1 MMWFHFIWNYMENK
15 MVENKSFLQNLQVKP
30 VKKTE
35 KIVEKKTTKKKAKKN
50 LKVISISIIS
60 GFILAFLIWIFVPFS
75 LEEKANRGQV
85 EAQYELA
92 VQNYKQE
99 NYEKYITWMKKA
111 SDQGL
116 VRASFHLADFYKN
129 MKIYQDYKKAEKYLV
144 ISAMANNTEAQAM
157 LGEMYLSGEG
167 VGQNYKTAIKYLKM
181 SEKNGNKKSAFHL
194 ATLYMLGNGVKQDY
208 NSAMNFALKCSGGEE
223 SPLVKLIKSKMD
235 GENER
240 K

>member
-1 MMWFHFIWNYMENK
+1 MENK
-15 MVENKSFLQNLQVKP
+15 MVEKKSFLHNLQIKP
-30 VKKTE
+30 IEKVVKK
-35 KIVEKKTTKKKAKKN
+35 IIKKKINKKRSNKN
-50 LKVISISIIS
+50 LKIISISIIS
-60 GFILAFLIWIFVPFS
+60 GFILAFLIWIFIPFS

-92 VQNYKQE
+92 IQNYKQE
-99 NYEKYITWMKKA
+99 NYEKYIVWIKKA

-116 VRASFHLADFYKN
+116 VMASFHLADFYKN
-129 MKIYQDYKKAEKYLV
+129 MKIYQDYKKAEKYLI
-144 ISAMANNTEAQAM
+144 ISAMANNTEAQVM

-167 VGQNYKTAIKYLKM
+167 VEQNYKTAIKYLKM

-208 NSAMNFALKCSGGEE
+208 NSALNFALKCSSGEV
-223 SPLVKLIKSKMD
+223 SPLVKLIKSKMGD
-235 GENER
+235 VNGR